1 MKLISRLEEMF
12 NKFMGE
18 EVFYRD
24 STIKAVISK
33 IVNKDIDTINAG
45 SEVYILLKAMVNAA
59 KANGE
64 VDELERE
71 KIMEFMGDMSKV
83 QQMFVEYEFNK
94 QFNLHEFVK
103 EVPKGMEEQVYYM
116 SLFAID
122 LDNEAE
128 REYLELLANKLNL
141 AYKIVDGIHESL
153 EPLVA

>member
-1 MKLISRLEEMF
+1 MKLLSRLEETF

-24 STIKAVISK
+24 STIKAIISK
-33 IVNKDIDTINAG
+33 IVKKDIDTINAG

-64 VDELERE
+64 VDEVERK

-94 QFNLHEFVK
+94 SFNLNEFVK

-116 SLFAID
+116 SRFAID

-141 AYKIVDGIHESL
+141 AYKTVDGIHESL